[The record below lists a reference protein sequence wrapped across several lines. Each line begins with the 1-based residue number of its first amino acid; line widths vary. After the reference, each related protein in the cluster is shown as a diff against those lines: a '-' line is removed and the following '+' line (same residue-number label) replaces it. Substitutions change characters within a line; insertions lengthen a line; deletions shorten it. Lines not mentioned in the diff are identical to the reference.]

1 MSVDT
6 SNAPATEGGRGKS
19 NVELAREIGLIGL
32 LWASVGSIIGSGW
45 LFGAQRGL
53 LNAGPAAIIS
63 WVIGGFCILLL
74 ALVHAELGAMY
85 PLSGGSAR
93 FPHYAY
99 GGFAGASFGW
109 FSYVQAVTVAP
120 IEVSATILYMT
131 HYSFADSWLKTD
143 GTLTHTGLLVA
154 IVLMAILASVNFLGV
169 RMLATTNSALTWW
182 KVAVPLGTIFVVA
195 LAGGVHSSNFTAA
208 DGFNPY
214 GIKGILLAIPVSGII
229 FSYLGFEQADQL
241 AGESK
246 NPNRD
251 IPLAVIGSIVI
262 GLVIYIG
269 LQVVFLLALPSSAIG
284 PHWCDGVTD
293 TVSTVCSSPSA
304 AASANLYGAFTGPWA
319 QIAALVSL
327 GWLAK
332 VLYFDA
338 VVSPLGTG
346 LIYTA
351 AGSRVSYGLSRNN
364 YFHNMFG
371 KLNERKVPW
380 LGVVVT
386 FIIGCVCFLPF
397 PSWQSLVGLITAAS
411 VLMYAGAPLSLGAFR
426 KRLPDAN
433 RPYRLPAAAVIS
445 PASFVVASWII
456 MWTGWETNWKLGV
469 LIVLG
474 CLIIFNRDMDPEH
487 MNPRSAVWLPVYL
500 VGMGTITYFSTFGGA
515 GASTHIMG
523 GTSGTAPV
531 VWALVVCGVFALAIY
546 YWAINVALSAATMTR
561 MIEEVVVPEEEGLQA
576 LGH

>member
-1 MSVDT
+1 VDVT
-6 SNAPATEGGRGKS
+6 SPGTASSGGGKS
-19 NVELAREIGLIGL
+19 NVALAREIGLIGL
-32 LWASVGSIIGSGW
+32 LWASMGSIIGSGW

-53 LNAGPAAIIS
+53 LNAGPAAIIA
-63 WVIGGFCILLL
+63 WIIGGFCILLL

-99 GGFAGASFGW
+99 GGYAGASFGW
-109 FSYVQAVTVAP
+109 FSYIQAVTVAP
-120 IEVSATILYMT
+120 IEVSATILYLT
-131 HYSFADSWLKTD
+131 HYHFAHSWLKAD
-143 GTLTHTGLLVA
+143 DTLTHTGLVA
-154 IVLMAILASVNFLGV
+154 AILLMAVLASVNFLGV
-169 RMLATTNSALTWW
+169 RVLANTNSALTWW
-182 KVAVPLGTIFVVA
+182 KVAVPLATILVVA
-195 LAGGVHSSNFTAA
+195 INGLHSSNFHAA
-208 DGFNPY
+208 DGFSPY
-214 GIKGILLAIPVSGII
+214 GLKGILLAIPVSGII

-251 IPLAVIGSIVI
+251 IPIAVIGSILI
-262 GLVIYIG
+262 GLVIYIS
-269 LQVVFLLALPSSAIG
+269 LQIVFLMALPSSAIG
-284 PHWCDGVTD
+284 PHWCDGAE
-293 TVSTVCSSPSA
+293 SPISAVCA
-304 AASANLYGAFTGPWA
+304 APGAVGSGIFGSFTGPWA
-319 QIAALVSL
+319 QLAALVSL

-351 AGSRVSYGLSRNN
+351 AGSRVSYGLARND
-364 YFHNMFG
+364 YFHGLFG
-371 KLNERKVPW
+371 RLNERKVPW
-380 LGVVVT
+380 LGVIVT
-386 FIIGCVCFLPF
+386 FIVGCVCFLPF
-397 PSWQSLVGLITAAS
+397 PSWQSLIGLITSAS

-433 RPYRLPAAAVIS
+433 RPYRLPFAEVIS
-445 PASFVVASWII
+445 PASFVVAGWII
-456 MWTGWETNWKLGV
+456 LWSGWETNWKLGV

-500 VGMGTITYFSTFGGA
+500 VGSGLITYFSTFGGV
-515 GASTHIMG
+515 GASSHTMG
-523 GTSGTAPV
+523 LWTSMAV
-531 VWALVVCGVFALAIY
+531 SGVFSLAIY
-546 YWAINVALSAATMTR
+546 YWAINVALSTATIQH
-561 MIEEVVVPEEEGLQA
+561 MIEDVVVPEEEGLEA

>member
-6 SNAPATEGGRGKS
+6 GSSPAPAAAGGGKS
-19 NVELAREIGLIGL
+19 RVELARDIGLIGL

-53 LNAGPAAIIS
+53 LHAGPAAIIS

-93 FPHYAY
+93 FPHYAF
-99 GGFAGASFGW
+99 GGYAGASFGW

-120 IEVSATILYMT
+120 IEVSATILYLT
-131 HYSFADSWLKTD
+131 HYSFADSWLKAD
-143 GTLTHTGLLVA
+143 GTLTHTGLVFAVL
-154 IVLMAILASVNFLGV
+154 LMAVLASINFLGV
-169 RMLATTNSALTWW
+169 RVLAATNSAATWW
-182 KVAVPLGTIFVVA
+182 KVAVPLLTILVVA
-195 LAGGVHSSNFTAA
+195 INGMHTSNFHAA
-208 DGFNPY
+208 DGFSPY
-214 GIKGILLAIPVSGII
+214 GLKGILLAIPISGII

-251 IPLAVIGSIVI
+251 IPFAVIGSIVI
-262 GLVIYIG
+262 GLVVYIG
-269 LQVVFLLALPSSAIG
+269 LQIVFLLALPSSAIG
-284 PHWCDGVTD
+284 NKWCDGSGD
-293 TVSTVCSSPSA
+293 PGCLAPG
-304 AASANLYGAFTGPWA
+304 ASGTGALYGAFSGPWA
-319 QIAALVSL
+319 QLAALVSL

-364 YFHNMFG
+364 YFHNVFG
-371 KLNERKVPW
+371 KLNDRKVPW
-380 LGVVVT
+380 LGVIVT
-386 FIIGCVCFLPF
+386 FVIGCICFLPF

-426 KRLPDAN
+426 KRLPDAH
-433 RPYRLPAAAVIS
+433 RPYELPFAQVIS
-445 PASFVVASWII
+445 PAAFVVASWII

-469 LIVLG
+469 LIVIG
-474 CLIIFNRDMDPEH
+474 CLIILNRDMDPEH
-487 MNPRSAVWLPVYL
+487 MNPRAAAWLPVYL
-500 VGMGTITYFSTFGGA
+500 VGMGLITYLSTFSGRTDQA
-515 GASTHIMG
+515 HPMG
-523 GTSGTAPV
+523 LWTSQA
-531 VWALVVCGVFALAIY
+531 VCGVFALVIY
-546 YWAINVALSAATMTR
+546 FWAINVALSAETINH
-561 MIEEVVVPEEEGLQA
+561 MIETVVLPEEEGVVEVM
-576 LGH
+576 H

>member
-6 SNAPATEGGRGKS
+6 SSAPATEGGSGKS
-19 NVELAREIGLIGL
+19 NVALARDIGLIGL

-53 LNAGPAAIIS
+53 LHAGPAAIIS

-93 FPHYAY
+93 FPHYAF
-99 GGFAGASFGW
+99 GGYAGASFGW

-120 IEVSATILYMT
+120 IEVSATILYLT
-131 HYSFADSWLKTD
+131 HYHFAHTWLKAD
-143 GTLTHTGLLVA
+143 GTLTHTGLVVA
-154 IVLMAILASVNFLGV
+154 ILLMALLASINFLGV
-169 RMLATTNSALTWW
+169 KTLATTNSALTWW
-182 KVAVPLGTIFVVA
+182 KVAVPLLTILVVA
-195 LAGGVHSSNFTAA
+195 FNGVHTSNFHAA

-214 GIKGILLAIPVSGII
+214 GLKGILLAIPVSGII

-251 IPLAVIGSIVI
+251 IPFAVIGSIVI
-262 GLVIYIG
+262 GLIVYIG
-269 LQVVFLLALPSSAIG
+269 LQLVFLLALPSSSIG
-284 PHWCDGVTD
+284 SKWCDGGGD
-293 TVSTVCSSPSA
+293 PGCLAPG
-304 AASANLYGAFTGPWA
+304 ANGTAGLYGAFTGPWA
-319 QIAALVSL
+319 QLAALVSL

-351 AGSRVSYGLSRNN
+351 AGSRVSYGLARNN
-364 YFHNMFG
+364 YFHNVFG
-371 KLNERKVPW
+371 NLTARKVPGV
-380 LGVVVT
+380 GVVVT
-386 FIIGCVCFLPF
+386 FIVGCVCFLPF

-433 RPYRLPAAAVIS
+433 RPYRLPGAAVIS

-456 MWTGWETNWKLGV
+456 MWSGWETNWKLGV

-474 CLIIFNRDMDPEH
+474 CLMIFNRDMDREH

-500 VGMGTITYFSTFGGA
+500 VGMGTITYFSTFSGRTTQTHTLGG
-515 GASTHIMG
+515 S
-523 GTSGTAPV
+523 SGLAPV
-531 VWALVVCGVFALAIY
+531 IWALIVSAAFALAIY
-546 YWAINVALSAATMTR
+546 YWAISVALSAETMNR
-561 MIEEVVVPEEEGLQA
+561 MINEVVVPEEEGLEA

>member
-6 SNAPATEGGRGKS
+6 SSSAPAASGGGEKS
-19 NVELAREIGLIGL
+19 KVELARDIGLVGL

-53 LNAGPAAIIS
+53 LHAGPAAIIS

-74 ALVHAELGAMY
+74 ALVHAELGAMF

-99 GGFAGASFGW
+99 GGYAGASFGW

-131 HYSFADSWLKTD
+131 HYSFANSWLKAD
-143 GTLTHTGLLVA
+143 GTLTHTGLVVA
-154 IVLMAILASVNFLGV
+154 VLLMAILASVNFLGV
-169 RMLATTNSALTWW
+169 RVLATTNSTLTWW
-182 KVAVPLGTIFVVA
+182 KVAVPLLTILVVA
-195 LAGGVHSSNFTAA
+195 INGMHTSNFHAA

-214 GIKGILLAIPVSGII
+214 GLKGILLAIPISGII

-262 GLVIYIG
+262 GLVVYIG
-269 LQVVFLLALPSSAIG
+269 LQIVFLLALPSSSIG
-284 PHWCDGVTD
+284 SKWCDGGGD
-293 TVSTVCSSPSA
+293 PGCLAPG
-304 AASANLYGAFTGPWA
+304 ASGTGALYGAFTGPWA
-319 QIAALVSL
+319 QLAALVSL

-364 YFHNMFG
+364 YFHNVFG
-371 KLNERKVPW
+371 KLNDSKVPW
-380 LGVVVT
+380 MGVIVT
-386 FIIGCVCFLPF
+386 FVVGCVCFLPF

-426 KRLPDAN
+426 KRLPDAH
-433 RPYRLPAAAVIS
+433 RPYELPLASVIS

-469 LIVLG
+469 LIVIG

-487 MNPRSAVWLPVYL
+487 MNPRSAAWLPVYL
-500 VGMGTITYFSTFGGA
+500 VGIGLITYISTFSGRA
-515 GASTHIMG
+515 DQAHPMG
-523 GTSGTAPV
+523 LWTS
-531 VWALVVCGVFALAIY
+531 LVVCAVFSLAIY
-546 YWAINVALSAATMTR
+546 YWAINVALSTETINR
-561 MIEEVVVPEEEGLQA
+561 MIETVVLPEEEGIVEIM
-576 LGH
+576 H

>member
-6 SNAPATEGGRGKS
+6 TSSAPETASGGKS
-19 NVELAREIGLIGL
+19 NVALARDIGLIGL

-53 LNAGPAAIIS
+53 LNAGPAAVIS

-93 FPHYAY
+93 FPHYAF

-109 FSYVQAVTVAP
+109 FSYLQAVTVAP

-131 HYSFADSWLKTD
+131 HYSFASSWLNAD
-143 GTLTHTGLLVA
+143 GTLTHVGLVVA
-154 IVLMAILASVNFLGV
+154 IVLMAILASINFLGV
-169 RMLATTNSALTWW
+169 RVLANTNSTLTWW
-182 KVAVPLGTIFVVA
+182 KVAVPLLTILVVA
-195 LAGGVHSSNFTAA
+195 FNGVNTSNFHAA

-214 GIKGILLAIPVSGII
+214 GLKGVLLAIPVSGII

-246 NPNRD
+246 RPSRD

-262 GLVIYIG
+262 GLVVYIG
-269 LQVVFLLALPSSAIG
+269 LQLVFLLALPSSAIG
-284 PHWCDGVTD
+284 QHWCDGVVPT
-293 TVSTVCSSPSA
+293 TPGCLSA
-304 AASANLYGAFTGPWA
+304 AQATSAGLYGGFTGPWA
-319 QIAALVSL
+319 QLAALVSL

-351 AGSRVSYGLSRNN
+351 AGSRVSFGLARNN
-364 YFHNMFG
+364 YFHEVFA
-371 KLNERKVPW
+371 KLNDRKVPVV
-380 LGVVVT
+380 GVIVT
-386 FIIGCVCFLPF
+386 FVVGCVCFLPF
-397 PSWQSLVGLITAAS
+397 PSWQSLVGLITSAS

-433 RPYRLPAAAVIS
+433 RPYRLPLASVIS
-445 PASFVVASWII
+445 PASFVVATWII
-456 MWTGWETNWKLGV
+456 MWSGWETAWKLGV

-474 CLIIFNRDMDPEH
+474 CCIIFNRDMDREH

-500 VGMGTITYFSTFGGA
+500 VGSGVITYFSTFGG
-515 GASTHIMG
+515 
-523 GTSGTAPV
+523 SGTTHTMGL
-531 VWALVVCGVFALAIY
+531 WTSLVVDAVFSLAIY
-546 YWAINVALSAATMTR
+546 FWAVSVSLSTETITR
-561 MIEEVVVPEEEGLQA
+561 MVEEVVVPEEEGLEA